1 MRLIRA
7 LEGLQIFQC
16 VKNAFQG
23 GKNASKCGQVFI
35 EVFILTCANGD
46 SQSFRDLQFI
56 LLLLLCG
63 VRVFRARN
71 SDVLQLSVLILKREN
86 LTGIFSQ
93 NLLLKTKLS
102 QQNQY
107 AH

>member
-71 SDVLQLSVLILKREN
+71 SDVLQLLILKREN
-86 LTGIFSQ
+86 LTIFLQ
-93 NLLLKTKLS
+93 NLLRRTKLS